1 MTPSDLPTPLCPPER
16 LRAELDARPAGTP
29 GAWVVVDC
37 SFDLAD
43 SAAGE
48 RAFAASHVP
57 GSRYLHL
64 DRDLS
69 DAKRPDPA
77 TGRDPRGRHP
87 LPDRAALGARL
98 GELGIGPSTP
108 VVVLD
113 RQGGMFAGRLWWLLR
128 WLGHD
133 AVALLD
139 GGLAGWQ
146 AAGGALEA
154 GPSAPGPGGE
164 PYPSDR
170 APKVRLLDTG
180 DVHAGLGRLRIVDA
194 RAAERFRGDVEPLD
208 PVAGHVPGALNRPFQ
223 ANLGPDGR
231 FKPAAQLRAE
241 WAPLVAGLT
250 EGGSLVHHCGSG
262 VTACHN
268 LVAQAVAG
276 LGDGVLYAGSWSAW
290 CADPARP
297 VARG

>member
-1 MTPSDLPTPLCPPER
+1 MTSDLPTPLCPPER

-29 GAWVVVDC
+29 GAWMVVDC
-37 SFDLAD
+37 SFDLID
-43 SAAGE
+43 PGAGE
-48 RAFAASHVP
+48 RAFAAARIP

-69 DAKRPDPA
+69 DAKQPDPS

-87 LPDRAALGARL
+87 MPGRAALAARL
-98 GELGIGPSTP
+98 GAAGIAPTTA
-108 VVVLD
+108 VVVVD

-133 AVALLD
+133 AVAVLD
-139 GGLAGWQ
+139 GGLAAWQ
-146 AAGGALEA
+146 SIGGVVEA
-154 GPSAPGPGGE
+154 GPPAADPGGS
-164 PYPSDR
+164 PYPVDR
-170 APKVRLLDTG
+170 PPRVRLLDTA
-180 DVHAGLGRLRIVDA
+180 DVQAGLGRLRIVDA
-194 RAAERFRGDVEPLD
+194 RSAERFRGDVEPLD

-231 FKPAAQLRAE
+231 FKSAAQLRAE
-241 WAPLVAGLT
+241 WAPLVAALPAG
-250 EGGSLVHHCGSG
+250 ESLVHHCGSG

-268 LVAQAVAG
+268 LIAQAVAG
-276 LGDGVLYAGSWSAW
+276 FGDGVLYPGSWSAW
-290 CADPARP
+290 CADPSRP